1 MVVAG
6 VYKIDVLQ
14 GSRPVRGSPYHC
26 QVFDATKVKIEALA
40 ANSVSV
46 NENISF
52 KCNFNS
58 TIKFVNNVKLCDL
71 FLILRVLSV

>member
-1 MVVAG
+1 MIVVVAG

-58 TIKFVNNVKLCDL
+58 I
-71 FLILRVLSV
+71 I

>member
-1 MVVAG
+1 M
-6 VYKIDVLQ
+6 YKIDVLQ

-26 QVFDATKVKIEALA
+26 QVYDATKVKIEALA

-52 KCNFNS
+52 KCNLNTTTLIYEF
-58 TIKFVNNVKLCDL
+58 L
-71 FLILRVLSV
+71 FKMIEM

>member
-1 MVVAG
+1 MLYICFILTG

-26 QVFDATKVKIEALA
+26 QVFDATKVKLEKLA

-52 KCNFNS
+52 KCKLNF
-58 TIKFVNNVKLCDL
+58 KLDL
-71 FLILRVLSV
+71 TELL